1 MGDQR
6 SAAQEEENL
15 VGTKLA
21 ASKVEKRRLERD
33 RGEDTAG
40 WVQRGGSDNK
50 TEEEGVVRLRACF
63 VWVLKFNQYYSIF
76 FSYLTKNFQS

>member
-21 ASKVEKRRLERD
+21 ASKVEKRRLETD
-33 RGEDTAG
+33 RGEDMAG
-40 WVQRGGSDNK
+40 GMGAARRKQ
-50 TEEEGVVRLRACF
+50 
-63 VWVLKFNQYYSIF
+63 
-76 FSYLTKNFQS
+76 